1 MTVHPER
8 SVADGNQHDEL
19 RVERLD
25 PQEIS
30 DRDHQGAQQDL
41 ADRQSLRRVAG
52 MSTSFKTSPRSSTAG
67 CSWSAWCWLGCG
79 PPAAQ
84 PTRSARWPS

>member
-52 MSTSFKTSPRSSTAG
+52 MSTELQDVTEVEYRRLQLERVVLVGVWTTGSPADAERS
-67 CSWSAWCWLGCG
+67 
-79 PPAAQ
+79 
-84 PTRSARWPS
+84 PS